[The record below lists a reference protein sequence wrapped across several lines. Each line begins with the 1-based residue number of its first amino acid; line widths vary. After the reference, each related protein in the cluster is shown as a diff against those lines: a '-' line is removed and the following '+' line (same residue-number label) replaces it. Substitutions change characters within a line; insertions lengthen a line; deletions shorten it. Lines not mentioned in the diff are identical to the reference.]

1 MQFSYNYINIGIKFI
16 PLSSFSWDQNDK
28 SVSIYITDD
37 INGIQD
43 LNSELINVKFDE
55 REFDLTIE
63 NLKGKNLRLHRSI
76 FVILFQ

>member
-1 MQFSYNYINIGIKFI
+1 MIIGIKFI

-37 INGIQD
+37 INGVQD

-76 FVILFQ
+76 IIILLYLFL

>member
-1 MQFSYNYINIGIKFI
+1 MLLIGIKFI
-16 PLSSFSWDQNDK
+16 PISSFSWDQNDR

-43 LNSELINVKFDE
+43 LNSELINVKFDQ

-63 NLKGKNLRLHRSI
+63 NLKGKNLRLHRSMFFSYLYH
-76 FVILFQ
+76 FV